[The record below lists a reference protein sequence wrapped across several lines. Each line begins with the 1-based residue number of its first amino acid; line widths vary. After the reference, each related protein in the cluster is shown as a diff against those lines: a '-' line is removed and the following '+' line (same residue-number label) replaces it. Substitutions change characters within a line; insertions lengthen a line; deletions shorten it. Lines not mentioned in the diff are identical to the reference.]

1 MVVVD
6 MFKNK
11 IVKKESDTNLGRL
24 APKPVLYQPG
34 SQLSSSSNGKTST
47 PNQPVVR
54 NLGISE
60 DATIGD
66 RKPIDKSS

>member
-1 MVVVD
+1 MD
-6 MFKNK
+6 RSNLNK
-11 IVKKESDTNLGRL
+11 ILALIPNDTNLGRL

-66 RKPIDKSS
+66 GIPIDKSN